1 MTGELPSST
10 LEGENDLGWML
21 HDLDFEKEM
30 EARFFRAIMHNG
42 IIEVPLWNGR
52 EVKSGSSS
60 R

>member
-21 HDLDFEKEM
+21 HDLDFDKAM

-42 IIEVPLWNGR
+42 IIEVPPWNGK
-52 EVKSGSSS
+52 EVKS
-60 R
+60 